1 RRNRARVDRLNA
13 ERLDHLGG
21 LVNAPSPPGDISLH
35 GIVHPTRMLSMP
47 VHTMR
52 ERHVV
57 TNKDDLRRLH
67 LNGEIQSME
76 AGIPTPSDSADCD
89 KLKLVLANEADQVDI
104 SPPRSGLL
112 IDGEFQRVLCLL
124 MVPRPPVVIACV
136 TNVCPRQEQ
145 HRIVDGDYSRSSS
158 DFFERR
164 VPDGRSSCDDDDGF
178 ASPVREPG
186 WRT

>member
-1 RRNRARVDRLNA
+1 
-13 ERLDHLGG
+13 
-21 LVNAPSPPGDISLH
+21 PSPPGDISLY
-35 GIVHPTRMLSMP
+35 GVVHPTRMLSMP

-57 TNKDDLRRLH
+57 TNKDDLRWPH

-76 AGIPTPSDSADCD
+76 ARIPTPSDSADFD

-104 SPPRSGLL
+104 SPPRGGLL
-112 IDGEFQRVLCLL
+112 IDSEFQRVLCLL
-124 MVPRPPVVIACV
+124 MVPCPPVEIACV
-136 TNVCPRQEQ
+136 TDVCPRQEQ
-145 HRIVDGDYSRSSS
+145 HRIVDGDYSCPSS

-164 VPDGRSSCDDDDGF
+164 VLDGRSSCDEDDRF
-178 ASPVREPG
+178 AAPVREPG